1 MTDLEIEKIS
11 SMIRSYLIMYKEEIK
26 KEPWYIPEPYTD
38 GILSPAES
46 EIKSES
52 TEMLTAAAIRKHVEH
67 LAPDSMLTINLDYS
81 EGT

>member
-1 MTDLEIEKIS
+1 MTDIELEKFS
-11 SMIRSYLIMYKEEIK
+11 SMIRSYLLIHKEEIK
-26 KEPWYIPEPYTD
+26 KEPWYTLDPYTD

-67 LAPDSMLTINLDYS
+67 LAPDSMLTVNLDYS